1 MNNEKKQVNNQKPS
15 KPSRWLNEF
24 QNNVTSQNGEDGII
38 AKIFEIIPDKNKWC
52 VEFGAWDGKL
62 YSNTYN
68 LINQQSYSA
77 VLIEANPG
85 KFQALIKTYQENKKV
100 IPINAFVGFES
111 KNNLDTHL
119 EPTTIPLDFDL
130 LSIDIDGNDFHVWK
144 ASQHYMPKVVVIEY
158 NPTIPNK
165 VEFVQKPDIQLNQGS
180 SLYLLI
186 KSQNQKATNWL
197 QLPKRMPFLVLPTT
211 V

>member
-77 VLIEANPG
+77 VLIEANPS

-165 VEFVQKPDIQLNQGS
+165 VEFVQK
-180 SLYLLI
+180 
-186 KSQNQKATNWL
+186 
-197 QLPKRMPFLVLPTT
+197 
-211 V
+211 